1 MLDPALQAR
10 IERRLEDGEHLVWY
24 AKPRPSAWFP
34 KWPVVVSAGIFW
46 CCLLAWT
53 LWSVLSPSTVPVEGR
68 TVIVFK
74 VITDAT
80 PFVDR
85 LARST
90 FLLPFVAIGIGLIL
104 SPLWHWLWSVRVI
117 YAVTDRRA
125 LYVGGRF
132 STRSIR
138 AADFLAPRCVNHHN
152 GLSDLFFFLETATV
166 NRFTNAPT
174 STYLEGFRNLPAA
187 EAPAAEAALR
197 ALYAQAHPDKPL
209 RKRNFRI
216 TRRAK
221 TPSRKSQ

>member
-1 MLDPALQAR
+1 MLGPDLQTR
-10 IERRLEDGEHLVWY
+10 VERRLEDGEHLVWY

-34 KWPVVVSAGIFW
+34 KWRLLVTSGFFW
-46 CCLLAWT
+46 CSGLVWT
-53 LWSVLSPSTVPVEGR
+53 FWGALSPSTCPLGGR
-68 TVIVFK
+68 TTIFRTL
-74 VITDAT
+74 ITEAM
-80 PFVDR
+80 PFTER
-85 LARST
+85 LFYAT
-90 FLLPFVAIGIGLIL
+90 FLLPFAAIGIGMLF

-125 LYVGGRF
+125 LYVGRLG
-132 STRSIR
+132 TRSIR
-138 AADFLAPRCVNHHN
+138 ATNFLAPRCVKHRN

-216 TRRAK
+216 TRCAK
-221 TPSRKSQ
+221 APSRKSQ

>member
-1 MLDPALQAR
+1 MLDLDLQAR

-46 CCLLAWT
+46 CGLLAWT
-53 LWSVLSPSTVPVEGR
+53 LWSVLSPSTVSGEGR

-74 VITDAT
+74 VITDAI
-80 PFVDR
+80 PFTER

-90 FLLPFVAIGIGLIL
+90 FLLPFFAIGIGLIL

-197 ALYAQAHPDKPL
+197 ALYAQAHPASP
-209 RKRNFRI
+209 
-216 TRRAK
+216 TPPRRLLI
-221 TPSRKSQ
+221 SRPPKANH